1 MRYIS
6 DIIDAVKARQV
17 EIEKALANGNAAN
30 FDSYQRLVGEY
41 AGLAAA
47 IDIINNL
54 LKEKEA
60 RENEQ

>member
-17 EIEKALANGNAAN
+17 VIEKSLAQGSASN

-41 AGLAAA
+41 AGLSTA

-54 LKEKEA
+54 LKEEE
-60 RENEQ
+60 ENEQ

>member
-1 MRYIS
+1 MRYVS

-17 EIEKALANGNAAN
+17 VIEKSLAAGHASS

-41 AGLAAA
+41 AGLSTA

-54 LKEKEA
+54 LNEEE
-60 RENEQ
+60 ENEQ

>member
-1 MRYIS
+1 MRYVS

-17 EIEKALANGNAAN
+17 VIEKSLAQGSASN

-41 AGLAAA
+41 AGLSTA

-54 LKEKEA
+54 LKEEE
-60 RENEQ
+60 ENEQ

>member
-17 EIEKALANGNAAN
+17 AIEQSLAQGTAAN
-30 FDSYQRLVGEY
+30 YDSYQRLVGEY
-41 AGLAAA
+41 AGLSTA

-54 LKEKEA
+54 LKEEEEKEL
-60 RENEQ
+60 

>member
-17 EIEKALANGNAAN
+17 AIEKSLAQGTAPN

-41 AGLAAA
+41 AGLATA

-54 LKEKEA
+54 LKEEEE
-60 RENEQ
+60 REL

>member
-6 DIIDAVKARQV
+6 DVISAVEARKV
-17 EIEKALANGNAAN
+17 TIEKELAQGTASN

-41 AGLAAA
+41 AGLQTT

-54 LKEKEA
+54 LKEEEEKEL
-60 RENEQ
+60 

>member
-1 MRYIS
+1 MRYVS

-17 EIEKALANGNAAN
+17 EIEKALAQGNAAN

-41 AGLAAA
+41 AGLTTA

-54 LKEKEA
+54 LKEEEDKEL
-60 RENEQ
+60 

>member
-1 MRYIS
+1 MRYVS

-17 EIEKALANGNAAN
+17 VIEKSLAQGTASN

-41 AGLAAA
+41 AGLAAS

-54 LKEKEA
+54 LKEEESKDI
-60 RENEQ
+60 

>member
-17 EIEKALANGNAAN
+17 VIEKSLAQGTASN

-41 AGLAAA
+41 AGLSTA

-54 LKEKEA
+54 LKEEE
-60 RENEQ
+60 ENEQ

>member
-1 MRYIS
+1 MRYVS

-17 EIEKALANGNAAN
+17 EIEKALAQGNAAN

-41 AGLAAA
+41 AGLSTA

-54 LKEKEA
+54 LKEEENKEL
-60 RENEQ
+60 